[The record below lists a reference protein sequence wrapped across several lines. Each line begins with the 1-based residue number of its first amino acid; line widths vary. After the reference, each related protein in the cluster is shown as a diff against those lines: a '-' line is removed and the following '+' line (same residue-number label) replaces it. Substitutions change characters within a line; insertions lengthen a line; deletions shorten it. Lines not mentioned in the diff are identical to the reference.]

1 MKKIFY
7 CFLLLTFF
15 VLSCSKEEADMDGS
29 QNKETENKEIKIIL
43 EAETSSQNIF
53 APIVFYQSFDFG
65 KDAPCLS
72 EVYDS
77 IVWKSSHSPN
87 SFKVFSHSNYARYVE
102 TTFFKWAHV
111 YYSPGTYKTYLLG
124 YKNNEIIYSSDTI
137 SIDITNKKDFL
148 AFNWKDVTDSD
159 FTTGYANNLDGYYL
173 STQTHIARD
182 SIADRVAGL
191 DLGADDYLIKPFDF
205 DELLARI
212 RVLTRKRSTH
222 RTSVITISDLKI
234 DTGSHS
240 VIRGARAIELSSREY
255 AILEYMALNQ
265 GRVLSR
271 EQIEDH
277 VWNFDYSGGTNVVDV
292 YISYH
297 GR

>member
-111 YYSPGTYKTYLLG
+111 YY
-124 YKNNEIIYSSDTI
+124 
-137 SIDITNKKDFL
+137 
-148 AFNWKDVTDSD
+148 
-159 FTTGYANNLDGYYL
+159 
-173 STQTHIARD
+173 
-182 SIADRVAGL
+182 
-191 DLGADDYLIKPFDF
+191 
-205 DELLARI
+205 
-212 RVLTRKRSTH
+212 
-222 RTSVITISDLKI
+222 
-234 DTGSHS
+234 
-240 VIRGARAIELSSREY
+240 
-255 AILEYMALNQ
+255 
-265 GRVLSR
+265 
-271 EQIEDH
+271 
-277 VWNFDYSGGTNVVDV
+277 
-292 YISYH
+292 
-297 GR
+297 

>member
-1 MKKIFY
+1 MRILVAEDECDMNRLITRTLEKEGYGVDSCLDGDEALHYLESADYDAAILDIMMPRRDGY
-7 CFLLLTFF
+7 E
-15 VLSCSKEEADMDGS
+15 VLKHLRSLG
-29 QNKETENKEIKIIL
+29 KETPVL
-43 EAETSSQNIF
+43 
-53 APIVFYQSFDFG
+53 
-65 KDAPCLS
+65 
-72 EVYDS
+72 
-77 IVWKSSHSPN
+77 
-87 SFKVFSHSNYARYVE
+87 
-102 TTFFKWAHV
+102 
-111 YYSPGTYKTYLLG
+111 
-124 YKNNEIIYSSDTI
+124 
-137 SIDITNKKDFL
+137 FL
-148 AFNWKDVTDSD
+148 T
-159 FTTGYANNLDGYYL
+159 
-173 STQTHIARD
+173 ARD

-222 RTSVITISDLKI
+222 RTSVIAIGDLKI

-240 VIRGARAIELSSREY
+240 VTRGARPIELSSREY

-292 YISYH
+292 YISYLRKKIDS
-297 GR
+297 GEEKKLIRTVWGTGWMLKEDT